1 MPWAFGFC
9 PFRANS
15 IAQLQKSQAR
25 LRLFPRLRFDDQA
38 ADEGI
43 FFLPAAGGSAVKV
56 AAVLDNKPSQLSFQ
70 VPAAVIADQWFVQ
83 VRARAENSTA
93 LRSGQLDTVLTVSV

>member
-1 MPWAFGFC
+1 MTPATDTTNELITING
-9 PFRANS
+9 
-15 IAQLQKSQAR
+15 LAR
-25 LRLFPRLRFDDQA
+25 IRGSRLRFDDQA

-56 AAVLDNKPSQLSFQ
+56 TAILDNKPSQLSFQ

-83 VRARAENSTA
+83 VRARGQNSSA